1 MQDLGSGG
9 SGGGD
14 GDGGCDGRARRRGL
28 AHALLSAVDGDDD
41 DDDRKQNSA
50 VTSNNVKMA
59 IVNLLIGGSTSS
71 TNYIYLLVNVLAQNP
86 DVQVYTLYSAS
97 HPTPGSLNQVSAAI
111 DRESGFYE
119 F

>member
-1 MQDLGSGG
+1 LQDLG

-28 AHALLSAVDGDDD
+28 AHALLSAVDGDD

-97 HPTPGSLNQVSAAI
+97 HPTPGSLNQVPAAI

>member
-9 SGGGD
+9 D
-14 GDGGCDGRARRRGL
+14 GDGRCDGRARRRGL
-28 AHALLSAVDGDDD
+28 AHALLSAVDGDD

-97 HPTPGSLNQVSAAI
+97 HPTPGSLNQVPAAI